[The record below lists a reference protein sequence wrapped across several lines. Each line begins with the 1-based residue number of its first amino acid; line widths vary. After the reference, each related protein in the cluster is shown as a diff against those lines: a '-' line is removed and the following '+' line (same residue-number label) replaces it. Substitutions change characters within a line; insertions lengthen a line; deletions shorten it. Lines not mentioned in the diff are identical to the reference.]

1 MKRNSIEKK
10 NVVKTAGKGQPGGCP
25 FFRSLLYCSASAS
38 FIARTFNGSP
48 NKLMNP
54 SASWWS

>member
-25 FFRSLLYCSASAS
+25 FFRSLFYCSASAS

-54 SASWWS
+54 SASW